1 MIHHRLPLIAPLSLA
16 LAAALT
22 HAQAAPARDADP
34 RPNFVF
40 IIADDLGIGDLG
52 AYGSTRIPT
61 PQIDRLAAGGLRATQ
76 AHVSASVCTPSRYA
90 VLTGENYW
98 RAPRWE
104 GQALVGANQP
114 TAARSLR
121 QAGYA
126 TGYFGKWHLG
136 WGEVVSG
143 QPREHRA
150 GNVDWSAERLPV
162 GVLEAGYDTYFGTP
176 WSANEPPFVFVR
188 DRAVVGRDP
197 ADPIR
202 IIGPKEEKFY
212 GYGVSR
218 GAAAAHTARPLESID
233 PIVTRHALDFIAS
246 NKERPFYLHIAYVAP
261 HVPIASEPQ
270 YKGRSLAG
278 PYGDMIL
285 QMDDCVGRVLDS
297 LESHGIADN
306 TFIIFTSDNGA
317 ILNEGVHRTGHR
329 SNLSL
334 QGQKTDAWQGGMN
347 VPFLARWP
355 GKIPA
360 GSTTDRLIALN
371 DFFATTAAAAGV
383 PIPAGAARDSVNQ
396 LPVMLDPTAPAVRTE
411 MTYLGI
417 TQPQVALRSGDWVY
431 LPGQGSFGV
440 TTDPRHGWAMQL
452 NELGAIHSDYAPDGS
467 LKPDMPLV
475 QLYNLA
481 EDPGQQV
488 NLAATHQEKVEE
500 LDARLRQIRG
510 RPTGAPQ
517 RAPQ

>member
-1 MIHHRLPLIAPLSLA
+1 
-16 LAAALT
+16 
-22 HAQAAPARDADP
+22 
-34 RPNFVF
+34 
-40 IIADDLGIGDLG
+40 
-52 AYGSTRIPT
+52 
-61 PQIDRLAAGGLRATQ
+61 
-76 AHVSASVCTPSRYA
+76 
-90 VLTGENYW
+90 
-98 RAPRWE
+98 
-104 GQALVGANQP
+104 
-114 TAARSLR
+114 
-121 QAGYA
+121 
-126 TGYFGKWHLG
+126 
-136 WGEVVSG
+136 
-143 QPREHRA
+143 
-150 GNVDWSAERLPV
+150 
-162 GVLEAGYDTYFGTP
+162 
-176 WSANEPPFVFVR
+176 
-188 DRAVVGRDP
+188 
-197 ADPIR
+197 
-202 IIGPKEEKFY
+202 
-212 GYGVSR
+212 
-218 GAAAAHTARPLESID
+218 
-233 PIVTRHALDFIAS
+233 
-246 NKERPFYLHIAYVAP
+246 
-261 HVPIASEPQ
+261 
-270 YKGRSLAG
+270 
-278 PYGDMIL
+278 MIL